1 MASPTVKI
9 VKLRA
14 PQNGETSAATGSFA
28 KAISDAIGNTT
39 AALTQVAVS
48 KSGAYQVAT
57 IILFAA

>member
-9 VKLRA
+9 VKMRT
-14 PQNGETSAATGSFA
+14 PQNGELSSVSGSFA

-39 AALTQVAVS
+39 AALTHVAVS